1 MKTSLPDLIQSKPYI
16 GFNGVFAEH
25 LFNNS
30 MKATHINELDRAAL
44 KQMRFDLIYLRM
56 AHEWSKNSCCKRKQ
70 VGSIIVN
77 NHKIISD
84 GYNGMP
90 KGFDNRCEDEHTG
103 ETKWNV
109 LHAEANALMKL
120 THSSD
125 SAIGSTVYLTFSP
138 CRECSKLMH
147 QAGVTRMVFTR
158 THSNVEGL
166 HFLHNGGVDIWRY
179 PESLFDRFDKLNEMI
194 NSK

>member
-1 MKTSLPDLIQSKPYI
+1 MPVKPYI

-25 LFNNS
+25 LFNDAP
-30 MKATHINELDRAAL
+30 KASHIKELDRAAL

-77 NHKIISD
+77 DHKIISD

-90 KGFDNRCEDEHTG
+90 KGFDNWCEDEHTG

-120 THSSD
+120 THSGD

-147 QAGVTRMVFTR
+147 QAGVRRIVFTR

-166 HFLHNGGVDIWRY
+166 RFLHKAGVEIWRY
-179 PESLFDRFDKLNEMI
+179 PEPLFDRFDKLNEMI
-194 NSK
+194 NLK